1 MKESS
6 QIIEVAV
13 SQDLQHDGEKHGI
26 NKDKT
31 TISEQSQDNTDNNQS
46 ESDKDTI
53 VQTSRTSSRIKKIP
67 CTRGEDFLWLIYH
80 GYVIIH

>member
-6 QIIEVAV
+6 QIIEVVV
-13 SQDLQHDGEKHGI
+13 SQDLQHDGEKHGV

-46 ESDKDTI
+46 ESDKDAI
-53 VQTSRTSSRIKKIP
+53 VETRKTSSRIKKIP
-67 CTRGEDFLWLIYH
+67 STRGDKFFY
-80 GYVIIH
+80 G